1 MNKNVL
7 KLSALVFIAA
17 CFALVSMRSYSEIK
31 QSEKL
36 TTSGS
41 KIVYLNAKKADGT
54 DKSFAD
60 VIAEF
65 KGKVVYVDFWASWCG
80 PCRGQFPHA
89 KKLHA
94 KLNDKPVVF
103 LYISFDRSEE
113 EWKEGAENFELEGYH
128 FFPNENQQRLIYNQF
143 QVDGIPRYML
153 IDKNGKMVDADAS
166 RPSASSILDE
176 ITKLL

>member
-1 MNKNVL
+1 MKKNIL
-7 KLSALVFIAA
+7 KLAALAFVGV
-17 CFALVSMRSYSEIK
+17 CFALVSMKSYSEIK
-31 QSEKL
+31 QAGANRL
-36 TTSGS
+36 VGS

-60 VIAEF
+60 IIGEF

-89 KKLHA
+89 KKLHE
-94 KLNDKPVVF
+94 KLSDKPVVF

-113 EWKEGAENFELEGYH
+113 EWKEGAENFELEGFH
-128 FFPNENQQRLIYNQF
+128 FYPNENQQRIIYNQF

-153 IDKNGKMVDADAS
+153 VDKNGKVVDADAS
-166 RPSASSILDE
+166 RPSASNILSE